1 MPAAPHALSCLLPSV
16 AGSGQA
22 IVGLLR
28 RNIHVPGFGDA
39 EFTPYRRPAA
49 SDIHRAR
56 QVTRLL
62 TCVSKATAFSAVKCS
77 LDNAATVD
85 TDCAAE
91 QYLWHATRTSSYTA
105 CCSSSTQHLTIQPD
119 FDFVVP

>member
-1 MPAAPHALSCLLPSV
+1 MLPAALCALSCLLPGV

-22 IVGLLR
+22 TFGLLR

-56 QVTRLL
+56 QVT
-62 TCVSKATAFSAVKCS
+62 CVLNCMKISES
-77 LDNAATVD
+77 TVRIFMRS
-85 TDCAAE
+85 E
-91 QYLWHATRTSSYTA
+91 VL
-105 CCSSSTQHLTIQPD
+105 P
-119 FDFVVP
+119 